1 MVQANQANPWATQE
15 TFSSNWDLGLG
26 TCRDRM
32 KLGKKIIWKMLNR
45 DFKDLQ
51 EMQVNIEKIKMVK
64 IAKKKKKAL
73 KEEKMKEKKKKK
85 RGHGCG
91 PLKPCASLSNG
102 CGLSCSLS
110 LSCSLRCLT
119 NKHDI

>member
-1 MVQANQANPWATQE
+1 LGNPRDVQ
-15 TFSSNWDLGLG
+15 FKLGLG

-73 KEEKMKEKKKKK
+73 KEEKMKEKKKK
-85 RGHGCG
+85 REAMDVD
-91 PLKPCASLSNG
+91 PSN
-102 CGLSCSLS
+102 LAPVSQM
-110 LSCSLRCLT
+110 
-119 NKHDI
+119 DVD